1 MKKYYQLQSVV
12 QAADD
17 EKLMY
22 FVRVLGVYLEHLA
35 TYYEILRVQEQESLR
50 EDLEI
55 FTDYIAT
62 KSEFRGQLSGDNKRL
77 SASILMDDVAYIA
90 RHVFE
95 TKDTEGN
102 IITGDD
108 LHHLA
113 PNIFEGESEMSLE
126 EIVDHLGVLKHAMS

>member
-1 MKKYYQLQSVV
+1 MKKFYQLQSVV
-12 QAADD
+12 QATDD
-17 EKLMY
+17 QKLMY
-22 FVRVLGVYLEHLA
+22 FVRVLGVYLQHLS
-35 TYYEILRVQEQESLR
+35 TYYEILRVQEPESLR

-55 FTDYIAT
+55 FSDYIAA
-62 KSEFRGQLSGDNKRL
+62 KPEFRGQLSGDNKRL

-95 TKDTEGN
+95 AKDVNGN

-113 PNIFEGESEMSLE
+113 PDIFEGESEMSLE
-126 EIVDHLGVLKHAMS
+126 EIVDHLTVLKHAMV